1 MGVVG
6 ITGFSVALRSVGRE
20 GPGGAVFHPLKMC
33 LGFILPREHV
43 FSLVLVPSLLRRTD
57 ALLKEV

>member
-6 ITGFSVALRSVGRE
+6 ITGFSVALRA
-20 GPGGAVFHPLKMC
+20 GAVFHPLKMC
-33 LGFILPREHV
+33 PGFILPREHV